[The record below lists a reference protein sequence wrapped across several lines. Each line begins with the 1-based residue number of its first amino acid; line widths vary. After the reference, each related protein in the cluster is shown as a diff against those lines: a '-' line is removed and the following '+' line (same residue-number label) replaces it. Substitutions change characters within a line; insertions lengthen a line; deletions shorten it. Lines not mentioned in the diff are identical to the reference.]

1 MEYLLKMMLQ
11 YCSYL
16 KCISG
21 KFMYLSQMTFNLGC
35 ILYEYVHEAIQ
46 KKYFHHILTFN
57 ENDSQNGK
65 NLNQSF

>member
-1 MEYLLKMMLQ
+1 
-11 YCSYL
+11 
-16 KCISG
+16 
-21 KFMYLSQMTFNLGC
+21 MTFNLGC
-35 ILYEYVHEAIQ
+35 ILYEYVHDAIQ